1 MIARPRSGAPRR
13 HRQAVGVLVLA
24 VLLVG
29 WFAGSAGAHPLGNYT
44 VNRFRGI
51 TIAPDGIAI
60 DYVLDLAEIPTFQAR
75 GAVAAAGSTERYAAT
90 RCEEIAANVT
100 LQVGGAV
107 RGLHVRSAQA
117 SFPSGEGGL
126 ATTRIECGLRSD
138 GAVPQPTGEL
148 SLDDANA
155 TDRIG
160 WQEIT
165 ATGVGVTL
173 QTELPAVSPSE
184 RLTRYP
190 TGDAALV
197 VPRLAQG
204 RATFEIID
212 AAARLPMDGAPPMVA
227 DGAVSR
233 RVDPLGALIGRG
245 GEGWWAMLVA
255 LGTAAALGA
264 FHGLAPGHGKT
275 VVAAYLVGTKGTR
288 RQAAGLAGVVALSH
302 TFGVFVLGG
311 VTAVAAAT
319 VPLERIYGWLQLG
332 SAAIVIGLGVWLARS
347 VLRSGR
353 AHRHTHDGHDHH
365 HDHDHDHD
373 HDHGHDHTHEH
384 VHDHTHGHGH
394 GGVHRHGLLPHRH
407 RVAWDQVDL
416 HGPLRWR
423 ALLALGLSGGLVPS
437 ASAVIVL
444 LGAVQL
450 GRVGFGAALI
460 IAFGAGLAAALV
472 GVGLGVVAVSRR
484 AGRHLPL
491 HRWRDGAQRWT
502 APAASVVLV
511 TVGLWLAVRATTML

>member
-1 MIARPRSGAPRR
+1 MITRPRSGAPRR

-204 RATFEIID
+204 RATFEIVD
-212 AAARLPMDGAPPMVA
+212 AAARLPMDGAAPMVA

-264 FHGLAPGHGKT
+264 LHGLAPGHGKT
-275 VVAAYLVGTKGTR
+275 VVAAYLVGTRGTPR
-288 RQAAGLAGVVALSH
+288 HAAFLGLTVTLTHTVGVFALGGITLVLSRYLLPETLFPWLSLASGLLVVALGLGLASQRLGALRGAARDARRELDHTHDDFAPLPYGVSH
-302 TFGVFVLGG
+302 THG
-311 VTAVAAAT
+311 
-319 VPLERIYGWLQLG
+319 
-332 SAAIVIGLGVWLARS
+332 
-347 VLRSGR
+347 GR
-353 AHRHTHDGHDHH
+353 AHTHLPPG
-365 HDHDHDHD
+365 
-373 HDHGHDHTHEH
+373 T
-384 VHDHTHGHGH
+384 
-394 GGVHRHGLLPHRH
+394 GGAGVT
-407 RVAWDQVDL
+407 
-416 HGPLRWR
+416 WR
-423 ALLALGLSGGLVPS
+423 SLLALGVSGGLVPCPS
-437 ASAVIVL
+437 ALILLLSAIS
-444 LGAVQL
+444 L
-450 GRVGFGAALI
+450 GRVGFGLLLVVV
-460 IAFGAGLAAALV
+460 FSAGLALVLTGIGLLLVWGKGLFARFSFEASLPAFLPVVGAAAVCVAGAAIVYGALRQ
-472 GVGLGVVAVSRR
+472 LGVV
-484 AGRHLPL
+484 
-491 HRWRDGAQRWT
+491 
-502 APAASVVLV
+502 
-511 TVGLWLAVRATTML
+511 